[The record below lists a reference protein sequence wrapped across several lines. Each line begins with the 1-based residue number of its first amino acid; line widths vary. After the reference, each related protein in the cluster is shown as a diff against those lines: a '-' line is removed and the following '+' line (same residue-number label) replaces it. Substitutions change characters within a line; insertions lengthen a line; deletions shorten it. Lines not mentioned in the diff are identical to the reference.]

1 MTCPEAD
8 ATVTLSTR
16 SDIRAWQN
24 GDACR
29 ENFLVADTSM
39 FRDSSLSGQKFVSAA
54 GLGWSKCDAPR
65 ALLLARRRVEHDV
78 VT

>member
-1 MTCPEAD
+1 M
-8 ATVTLSTR
+8 ATLAAKISW
-16 SDIRAWQN
+16 S
-24 GDACR
+24 
-29 ENFLVADTSM
+29 LKSM

-54 GLGWSKCDAPR
+54 GLGWSKCDALR